1 LCRVVIQKIIIMRSL
16 LFWNRLSNIS
26 AILGILILILLRF
39 FDDYIKNIIPFLVLG
54 CLTIIFYLLSE
65 IMKFILKKKT
75 K

>member
-1 LCRVVIQKIIIMRSL
+1 MKRLV
-16 LFWNRLSNIS
+16 FWNRLSNVS

-39 FDDYIKNIIPFLVLG
+39 FDDYIKNIIPFLALG

-65 IMKFILKKKT
+65 IMKFTLKKKN